1 MLTGWLYSAGTTRG
15 SPSQSQTLATQASR
29 NTKSPQF
36 PTPHS
41 TIHKSSKSM
50 GMYVLDFCICFLI
63 PMHPC
68 PSNFLR
74 WRWISICL
82 ICAKLQHQPFF
93 SYQFS
98 PNSIVQLHL
107 EGIACAT
114 TSLPLCL
121 CFSYLREL
129 PFHKHLSVECDAP
142 LAGFKLGILW

>member
-15 SPSQSQTLATQASR
+15 SPSQSQTSATQASR

-50 GMYVLDFCICFLI
+50 GMYWTSAFVSLFQCIHAPLI
-63 PMHPC
+63 
-68 PSNFLR
+68 LW

>member
-1 MLTGWLYSAGTTRG
+1 MLWQSFYETICNNFTVLTGWLYSAGTTRG
-15 SPSQSQTLATQASR
+15 SPSQSQTSATQASR

-50 GMYVLDFCICFLI
+50 GMYWTYFFLI
-63 PMHPC
+63 PVHSCPC
-68 PSNFLR
+68 NFLR

-93 SYQFS
+93 SHQFS
-98 PNSIVQLHL
+98 PDSIVQLHL
-107 EGIACAT
+107 EGIACVT
-114 TSLPLCL
+114 TSLSLCL

-129 PFHKHLSVECDAP
+129 PFHKHLSV
-142 LAGFKLGILW
+142 